1 MVNVAILNA
10 IKNSRKIAI
19 NNDFE
24 FALDRIRMGIYEEI
38 IIFRCWENKF
48 IC

>member
-24 FALDRIRMGIYEEI
+24 FALDRIRMGIYI
-38 IIFRCWENKF
+38 
-48 IC
+48 